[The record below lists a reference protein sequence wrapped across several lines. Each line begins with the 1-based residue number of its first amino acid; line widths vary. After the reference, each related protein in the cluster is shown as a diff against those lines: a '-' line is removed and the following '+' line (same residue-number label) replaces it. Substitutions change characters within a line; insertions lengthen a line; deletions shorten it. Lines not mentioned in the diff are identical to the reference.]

1 MSRFSVQARGS
12 RRRGLVG
19 DERRAELTYAS
30 ILCRRVTG
38 DHPRRVN
45 VPSTLAG
52 GGILGVMVNVSAELA
67 DLDRAVYGAIAATE
81 TPTLDRA
88 MRTLA
93 SAADYSRLSM
103 AAAAALA
110 VGAGP
115 AGRRAAVGGLA
126 AGAPG
131 GVLAAVAVPA
141 AVVTLLVKPIAH
153 RRRPDRAGA
162 SVPSQRHVPMP
173 TSRSFP
179 SGHSAAAMAFAAA
192 ASRWVPA
199 AGAPLYGLAALV
211 SYSRVHTGVH
221 FPGD

>member
-1 MSRFSVQARGS
+1 
-12 RRRGLVG
+12 
-19 DERRAELTYAS
+19 
-30 ILCRRVTG
+30 
-38 DHPRRVN
+38 VN
-45 VPSTLAG
+45 VSATLAG
-52 GGILGVMVNVSAELA
+52 GGILGVMVNLSAELA

-93 SAADYSRLSM
+93 RAADYSRLSM
-103 AAAAALA
+103 ASAAALA
-110 VGAGP
+110 LGAGP
-115 AGRRAAVGGLA
+115 SGRRAAVGGLA
-126 AGAPG
+126 A
-131 GVLAAVAVPA
+131 VAATS
-141 AVVTLLVKPIAH
+141 AVVNLVVKPVAH

-179 SGHSAAAMAFAAA
+179 SGHSAAAMAFAAG

-199 AGAPLYGLAALV
+199 AGAPLYALAALV

-221 FPGD
+221 FPGDVVAGAVIGLVIGNLTAAALHQ